1 MGRAYIPH
9 SCRKLEL
16 REGGTTSLQTFSWE
30 LKEFLET
37 DQIESVEFTRNQTL
51 PKDLLEPWD
60 HTWFC
65 TAILPQPCPSSL
77 CPRGM
82 RSIPSR
88 RRLQC
93 SPPAL
98 EQLSPSPIP
107 SLSPSAAV
115 PARQPPPESLG
126 KACAF
131 SKKRAASNSELHF

>member
-1 MGRAYIPH
+1 MGWAYIPH
-9 SCRKLEL
+9 SFSKLEL

-37 DQIESVEFTRNQTL
+37 GQINSMKFTRNQTL

-60 HTWFC
+60 HTWVC

-77 CPRGM
+77 CPRG
-82 RSIPSR
+82 IPSR
-88 RRLQC
+88 SSFQC
-93 SPPAL
+93 SPPSL
-98 EQLSPSPIP
+98 EQLSPILIP
-107 SLSPSAAV
+107 SPSPAV
-115 PARQPPPESLG
+115 PAQQPPPESLG